1 MANLLLDPNLWDDAW
16 PYTTPPPAMWN
27 GSAYAVSEPDINSV
41 TFDLAYIPAAP
52 APAPGDTFAGT
63 ITVSQKA
70 GDTTP
75 FVLCLLDQGDFSTID
90 SLALTPGVP
99 TAFEFNAVAGSMLAL
114 ASTAT
119 PGGAGPS
126 FYYGLNATI
135 APTDVVADDSHN
147 CECESDAENNETRGE
162 LRARLMSLLGY
173 GAQAASPP
181 PGMADLLNN
190 FLDQAQRLLYRRL
203 TQFGW
208 IRFYRWP
215 LVGGVY
221 LYDLPDNVD
230 ACDRKLDPRKMK
242 WVGIHKD
249 GIWRELVQGI
259 DPSLYSHD
267 VTAQWPTR
275 YEVRQCIEVWPKPQD
290 DGGYLVIK
298 GAFGLQRFTEDTDK
312 TTVNSDLV
320 FLQALANAKAHY
332 RKPDAR
338 LIQDQAEVM
347 LRGIVAGEHMT
358 ARYIP
363 GRGRRTADPAFVYD
377 WPQAI
382 PPFGGL

>member
-1 MANLLLDPNLWDDAW
+1 MNLLDPNNVRWD
-16 PYTTPPPAMWN
+16 M
-27 GSAYAVSEPDINSV
+27 V
-41 TFDLAYIPAAP
+41 
-52 APAPGDTFAGT
+52 GT
-63 ITVSQKA
+63 ITLAPPRFLKEWGTYESSFFSATSDPVSISA
-70 GDTTP
+70 GDTVEGVIARLGDNLFEPSLFLNLFFDSSLVGSVEVSGSTSQS
-75 FVLCLLDQGDFSTID
+75 FSFSLDGYAGSSGALQILLSNTD
-90 SLALTPGVP
+90 SSFGGNYVAYFYGPGVEV
-99 TAFEFNAVAGSMLAL
+99 TVNSAVS
-114 ASTAT
+114 
-119 PGGAGPS
+119 
-126 FYYGLNATI
+126 Y
-135 APTDVVADDSHN
+135 N

-382 PPFGGL
+382 PPFGGP

>member
-1 MANLLLDPNLWDDAW
+1 MSTLRFSVEIMADD
-16 PYTTPPPAMWN
+16 PPAY
-27 GSAYAVSEPDINSV
+27 SDP
-41 TFDLAYIPAAP
+41 
-52 APAPGDTFAGT
+52 
-63 ITVSQKA
+63 
-70 GDTTP
+70 
-75 FVLCLLDQGDFSTID
+75 
-90 SLALTPGVP
+90 
-99 TAFEFNAVAGSMLAL
+99 
-114 ASTAT
+114 
-119 PGGAGPS
+119 
-126 FYYGLNATI
+126 
-135 APTDVVADDSHN
+135 HN

-181 PGMADLLNN
+181 PGMAELLNN

-382 PPFGGL
+382 PPFGGP

>member
-1 MANLLLDPNLWDDAW
+1 MANLLSNHAGWTFDFPIEWD
-16 PYTTPPPAMWN
+16 
-27 GSAYAVSEPDINSV
+27 GSAFSGATDSWVSARVFGTYNEASAD
-41 TFDLAYIPAAP
+41 
-52 APAPGDTFAGT
+52 GDTIAGT
-63 ITVSQKA
+63 ILLSTAYALSA
-70 GDTTP
+70 YL
-75 FVLCLLDQGDFSTID
+75 VLVDGGIAID
-90 SLALTPGVP
+90 SISIQSGVP
-99 TAFEFNAVAGSMLAL
+99 TEFSFDVYGAAPDSFQIIVGSEFGNNAQY
-114 ASTAT
+114 
-119 PGGAGPS
+119 
-126 FYYGLNATI
+126 YYGLSVTI
-135 APTDVVADDSHN
+135 TPSSAAYNDSHN

-215 LVGGVY
+215 LAGGVY

-249 GIWRELVQGI
+249 GIYRELVQGI

-382 PPFGGL
+382 PPFGGP